1 MWINQ
6 QGGLY
11 SGDCQP
17 GDREATPAEVAAW
30 EAARNKTAIQWQI
43 DNLEAVSKI
52 PRVMREFMLGSM
64 EREAAAD
71 GMTLEQLR
79 QANIGYKKLKDLDL
93 QIRALRAQL

>member
-17 GDREATPAEVAAW
+17 GDREATAAEVAAW
-30 EAARNKTAIQWQI
+30 EASRSKTAIQWQI
-43 DNLEAVSKI
+43 DNLETASKI
-52 PRVMREFMLGSM
+52 PRVTREFMLQVM
-64 EREAAAD
+64 EKEATDA

-79 QANIGYKKLKDLDL
+79 QANIGYKKLKDLDT
-93 QIRALRAQL
+93 QIRTLRGQL